1 MTSTLRWPG
10 PPVRANNGKDDDR
23 NGYVDDTYGYN
34 AIKGRGSGEDD
45 NGHGTHVAGIVG
57 ARGNNGLGET
67 GTCWS
72 TKLVGVKFMNSQGR
86 GATSDAIE
94 GIQYAVKNG
103 LKIINSSFGSSA
115 SSSALRD
122 AVDHAQDRN
131 ALLVVAA
138 GNNGRHI
145 DKNPISPASYM
156 DSNILAVGASTSS
169 DTLASFSN
177 FGSKNVD
184 LAAPGDSIYSTYL
197 DGGYAVLSGTSMAAP
212 YASGVAAILRKQES
226 GATYGELRNAIRQ
239 NVDRPPAFRD
249 KVVSDGRLNAQK
261 SLAAIASIVD

>member
-57 ARGNNGLGET
+57 ARGNNGHGET

-86 GATSDAIE
+86 GATSEAIE
-94 GIQYAVKNG
+94 GIHYAVKNG
-103 LKIINSSFGSSA
+103 LKIINCSFGSSA

-138 GNNGRHI
+138 GNNGRNI
-145 DKNPISPASYM
+145 TSTSPRPATASTPSTWTAVTRSSPARRWLRPTRRAWLRFCESR
-156 DSNILAVGASTSS
+156 SRERPTASCERRF
-169 DTLASFSN
+169 AR
-177 FGSKNVD
+177 NV
-184 LAAPGDSIYSTYL
+184 Y
-197 DGGYAVLSGTSMAAP
+197 
-212 YASGVAAILRKQES
+212 
-226 GATYGELRNAIRQ
+226 
-239 NVDRPPAFRD
+239 RPPAFRD
-249 KVVSDGRLNAQK
+249 KVVSDGRLNAPK